1 MNLEDLNE
9 KQREAVLYNDGP
21 LLIIAGAGAG
31 KTKTLTTKIAFL
43 IEEKD
48 VSPYNILAIT
58 FTNKAAKEMKD
69 RLFLQIGNDAKKLTV
84 STFHSFGLK
93 LLRENYERL
102 GYDKNFV
109 IMDSD
114 DSLTVVKK
122 IISSFPDDRVIM
134 LPQDA
139 YYKDQGNISLD
150 ERKLVNY
157 DHPSAFDNELL
168 KEHIKQLSLGHSV
181 DLPVY
186 SYITYTRQKDS
197 IHIEPG
203 EIIIVEGILVLEDP
217 ILRDLLDIKIFVDAP
232 ADVRFI
238 RRLKRDIM
246 ERGRSV
252 DSVIEQYM
260 NVVRPM
266 HMQFVEPSKWYADI
280 IVPEGGQN
288 EVAIDLITTK
298 IRSLLMGI

>member
-1 MNLEDLNE
+1 MKNT
-9 KQREAVLYNDGP
+9 VIG
-21 LLIIAGAGAG
+21 IAGGTGSG
-31 KTKTLTTKIAFL
+31 KT
-43 IEEKD
+43 
-48 VSPYNILAIT
+48 
-58 FTNKAAKEMKD
+58 
-69 RLFLQIGNDAKKLTV
+69 
-84 STFHSFGLK
+84 
-93 LLRENYERL
+93 
-102 GYDKNFV
+102 
-109 IMDSD
+109 
-114 DSLTVVKK
+114 TVVKK

>member
-1 MNLEDLNE
+1 MKNT
-9 KQREAVLYNDGP
+9 VIG
-21 LLIIAGAGAG
+21 IAGGTGSG
-31 KTKTLTTKIAFL
+31 KT
-43 IEEKD
+43 
-48 VSPYNILAIT
+48 
-58 FTNKAAKEMKD
+58 
-69 RLFLQIGNDAKKLTV
+69 
-84 STFHSFGLK
+84 
-93 LLRENYERL
+93 
-102 GYDKNFV
+102 
-109 IMDSD
+109 
-114 DSLTVVKK
+114 TVVKK

-139 YYKDQGNISLD
+139 YYKDQGDISLD

-168 KEHIKQLSLGHSV
+168 IEHIKKLSTGISV
-181 DLPVY
+181 DLPVS

-217 ILRDLLDIKIFVDAP
+217 ILRELLDIKIFVDAP
-232 ADVRFI
+232 SDVRFI

-252 DSVIEQYM
+252 DSVIDQYM

-280 IVPEGGQN
+280 ILPEGGEN

>member
-1 MNLEDLNE
+1 MKNT
-9 KQREAVLYNDGP
+9 VIG
-21 LLIIAGAGAG
+21 IAGGTGSG
-31 KTKTLTTKIAFL
+31 KT
-43 IEEKD
+43 
-48 VSPYNILAIT
+48 
-58 FTNKAAKEMKD
+58 
-69 RLFLQIGNDAKKLTV
+69 
-84 STFHSFGLK
+84 
-93 LLRENYERL
+93 
-102 GYDKNFV
+102 
-109 IMDSD
+109 
-114 DSLTVVKK
+114 TVVKK

-186 SYITYTRQKDS
+186 SYITYTRQKES

>member
-1 MNLEDLNE
+1 MKNT
-9 KQREAVLYNDGP
+9 VIG
-21 LLIIAGAGAG
+21 IAGGTGSG
-31 KTKTLTTKIAFL
+31 KT
-43 IEEKD
+43 
-48 VSPYNILAIT
+48 
-58 FTNKAAKEMKD
+58 
-69 RLFLQIGNDAKKLTV
+69 
-84 STFHSFGLK
+84 
-93 LLRENYERL
+93 
-102 GYDKNFV
+102 
-109 IMDSD
+109 
-114 DSLTVVKK
+114 TVVKK

-186 SYITYTRQKDS
+186 SYITYTRQKES

-252 DSVIEQYM
+252 DSVIDQYM

-288 EVAIDLITTK
+288 EVAIDWITTK

>member
-1 MNLEDLNE
+1 MKNT
-9 KQREAVLYNDGP
+9 VIG
-21 LLIIAGAGAG
+21 IAGGTGSG
-31 KTKTLTTKIAFL
+31 KT
-43 IEEKD
+43 
-48 VSPYNILAIT
+48 
-58 FTNKAAKEMKD
+58 
-69 RLFLQIGNDAKKLTV
+69 
-84 STFHSFGLK
+84 
-93 LLRENYERL
+93 
-102 GYDKNFV
+102 
-109 IMDSD
+109 
-114 DSLTVVKK
+114 TVVKK

-168 KEHIKQLSLGHSV
+168 IEHIKKLSTGISV

-217 ILRDLLDIKIFVDAP
+217 ILRELLDIKIFVDAP
-232 ADVRFI
+232 SDVRFI

-252 DSVIEQYM
+252 DSVIDQYM

-280 IVPEGGQN
+280 IVPEGGEN

>member
-1 MNLEDLNE
+1 MKNT
-9 KQREAVLYNDGP
+9 VIG
-21 LLIIAGAGAG
+21 IAGGTGSG
-31 KTKTLTTKIAFL
+31 KT
-43 IEEKD
+43 
-48 VSPYNILAIT
+48 
-58 FTNKAAKEMKD
+58 
-69 RLFLQIGNDAKKLTV
+69 
-84 STFHSFGLK
+84 
-93 LLRENYERL
+93 
-102 GYDKNFV
+102 
-109 IMDSD
+109 
-114 DSLTVVKK
+114 TVVKK

-139 YYKDQGNISLD
+139 YYKDQGNISLA

-217 ILRDLLDIKIFVDAP
+217 ILRELLDIKIFVDAP

-252 DSVIEQYM
+252 DSVIDQYM

>member
-1 MNLEDLNE
+1 M
-9 KQREAVLYNDGP
+9 KKTVIG
-21 LLIIAGAGAG
+21 IAGGTGSG
-31 KTKTLTTKIAFL
+31 KT
-43 IEEKD
+43 
-48 VSPYNILAIT
+48 
-58 FTNKAAKEMKD
+58 
-69 RLFLQIGNDAKKLTV
+69 
-84 STFHSFGLK
+84 
-93 LLRENYERL
+93 
-102 GYDKNFV
+102 
-109 IMDSD
+109 
-114 DSLTVVKK
+114 TVVKK

-139 YYKDQGNISLD
+139 YYKDQGNISLA

-232 ADVRFI
+232 SDVRFI

-252 DSVIEQYM
+252 DSVIDQYM

>member
-1 MNLEDLNE
+1 MKNTTII
-9 KQREAVLYNDGP
+9 G
-21 LLIIAGAGAG
+21 IAGGTGSG
-31 KTKTLTTKIAFL
+31 KT
-43 IEEKD
+43 
-48 VSPYNILAIT
+48 
-58 FTNKAAKEMKD
+58 
-69 RLFLQIGNDAKKLTV
+69 
-84 STFHSFGLK
+84 
-93 LLRENYERL
+93 
-102 GYDKNFV
+102 
-109 IMDSD
+109 
-114 DSLTVVKK
+114 TVVKR
-122 IISSFPDDRVIM
+122 IVSSFPDDRVIM

-157 DHPSAFDNELL
+157 DHPLAFDNEFLI
-168 KEHIKQLSLGHSV
+168 EHIKKLSSGQSV

-186 SYITYTRQKDS
+186 SYITYTRQKES

-203 EIIIVEGILVLEDP
+203 KIIIVEGILVLQDP
-217 ILRDLLDIKIFVDAP
+217 KLRELLDIKIFVDAP

>member
-1 MNLEDLNE
+1 MKNT
-9 KQREAVLYNDGP
+9 VIG
-21 LLIIAGAGAG
+21 IAGGTGSG
-31 KTKTLTTKIAFL
+31 KT
-43 IEEKD
+43 
-48 VSPYNILAIT
+48 
-58 FTNKAAKEMKD
+58 
-69 RLFLQIGNDAKKLTV
+69 
-84 STFHSFGLK
+84 
-93 LLRENYERL
+93 
-102 GYDKNFV
+102 
-109 IMDSD
+109 
-114 DSLTVVKK
+114 TVVKK

-168 KEHIKQLSLGHSV
+168 IEHIKKLSTGISV

-217 ILRDLLDIKIFVDAP
+217 ILRELLDIKIFVDAP
-232 ADVRFI
+232 SDVRFI

-252 DSVIEQYM
+252 DSVIDQYM

-280 IVPEGGQN
+280 IVPEGGEN
-288 EVAIDLITTK
+288 EVAIDLITAK

>member
-1 MNLEDLNE
+1 MKNT
-9 KQREAVLYNDGP
+9 VIG
-21 LLIIAGAGAG
+21 IAGGTGSG
-31 KTKTLTTKIAFL
+31 KT
-43 IEEKD
+43 
-48 VSPYNILAIT
+48 
-58 FTNKAAKEMKD
+58 
-69 RLFLQIGNDAKKLTV
+69 
-84 STFHSFGLK
+84 
-93 LLRENYERL
+93 
-102 GYDKNFV
+102 
-109 IMDSD
+109 
-114 DSLTVVKK
+114 TVVKK

-186 SYITYTRQKDS
+186 SYITYTRQKES

-260 NVVRPM
+260 NVARPM

>member
-1 MNLEDLNE
+1 MKNT
-9 KQREAVLYNDGP
+9 VIG
-21 LLIIAGAGAG
+21 IAGGTGSG
-31 KTKTLTTKIAFL
+31 KT
-43 IEEKD
+43 
-48 VSPYNILAIT
+48 
-58 FTNKAAKEMKD
+58 
-69 RLFLQIGNDAKKLTV
+69 
-84 STFHSFGLK
+84 
-93 LLRENYERL
+93 
-102 GYDKNFV
+102 
-109 IMDSD
+109 
-114 DSLTVVKK
+114 TVVKK

-168 KEHIKQLSLGHSV
+168 IEHIKKLSTGTSV

-217 ILRDLLDIKIFVDAP
+217 TLRELLDIKIFVDAP

-252 DSVIEQYM
+252 DSVIDQYM

>member
-1 MNLEDLNE
+1 M
-9 KQREAVLYNDGP
+9 KHTVIG
-21 LLIIAGAGAG
+21 IAGGTGSG
-31 KTKTLTTKIAFL
+31 KT
-43 IEEKD
+43 
-48 VSPYNILAIT
+48 
-58 FTNKAAKEMKD
+58 
-69 RLFLQIGNDAKKLTV
+69 
-84 STFHSFGLK
+84 
-93 LLRENYERL
+93 
-102 GYDKNFV
+102 
-109 IMDSD
+109 
-114 DSLTVVKK
+114 TVVKK

-186 SYITYTRQKDS
+186 SYITYTRQKES

-252 DSVIEQYM
+252 DSVIDQYM

>member
-1 MNLEDLNE
+1 MKNT
-9 KQREAVLYNDGP
+9 VIG
-21 LLIIAGAGAG
+21 IAGGTGSG
-31 KTKTLTTKIAFL
+31 KT
-43 IEEKD
+43 
-48 VSPYNILAIT
+48 
-58 FTNKAAKEMKD
+58 
-69 RLFLQIGNDAKKLTV
+69 
-84 STFHSFGLK
+84 
-93 LLRENYERL
+93 
-102 GYDKNFV
+102 
-109 IMDSD
+109 
-114 DSLTVVKK
+114 TVVKK

-186 SYITYTRQKDS
+186 SYITYTRQKES

-252 DSVIEQYM
+252 DSVIDQYM

-288 EVAIDLITTK
+288 EVAIELITTK

>member
-1 MNLEDLNE
+1 MKNT
-9 KQREAVLYNDGP
+9 VIG
-21 LLIIAGAGAG
+21 IAGGTGSG
-31 KTKTLTTKIAFL
+31 KT
-43 IEEKD
+43 
-48 VSPYNILAIT
+48 
-58 FTNKAAKEMKD
+58 
-69 RLFLQIGNDAKKLTV
+69 
-84 STFHSFGLK
+84 
-93 LLRENYERL
+93 
-102 GYDKNFV
+102 
-109 IMDSD
+109 
-114 DSLTVVKK
+114 TVVKK

-168 KEHIKQLSLGHSV
+168 IEHIKKLSTGVSV

-217 ILRDLLDIKIFVDAP
+217 VLRELLDIKIFVDAP

-252 DSVIEQYM
+252 DSVIDQYM

>member
-1 MNLEDLNE
+1 MKNT
-9 KQREAVLYNDGP
+9 VIG
-21 LLIIAGAGAG
+21 IAGGTGSG
-31 KTKTLTTKIAFL
+31 KT
-43 IEEKD
+43 
-48 VSPYNILAIT
+48 
-58 FTNKAAKEMKD
+58 
-69 RLFLQIGNDAKKLTV
+69 
-84 STFHSFGLK
+84 
-93 LLRENYERL
+93 
-102 GYDKNFV
+102 
-109 IMDSD
+109 
-114 DSLTVVKK
+114 TVVKK

-168 KEHIKQLSLGHSV
+168 IEHIKKLSTGISV

-217 ILRDLLDIKIFVDAP
+217 ILRELLDIKIFVDAP

-252 DSVIEQYM
+252 DSVIDQYM

-280 IVPEGGQN
+280 IVPEGGEN

>member
-1 MNLEDLNE
+1 MKNT
-9 KQREAVLYNDGP
+9 VIG
-21 LLIIAGAGAG
+21 IAGGTGSG
-31 KTKTLTTKIAFL
+31 KT
-43 IEEKD
+43 
-48 VSPYNILAIT
+48 
-58 FTNKAAKEMKD
+58 
-69 RLFLQIGNDAKKLTV
+69 
-84 STFHSFGLK
+84 
-93 LLRENYERL
+93 
-102 GYDKNFV
+102 
-109 IMDSD
+109 
-114 DSLTVVKK
+114 TVVKK

-186 SYITYTRQKDS
+186 SYITYTRQKES

-252 DSVIEQYM
+252 DSVIDQYM

>member
-1 MNLEDLNE
+1 MKNT
-9 KQREAVLYNDGP
+9 VIG
-21 LLIIAGAGAG
+21 IAGGTGSG
-31 KTKTLTTKIAFL
+31 KT
-43 IEEKD
+43 
-48 VSPYNILAIT
+48 
-58 FTNKAAKEMKD
+58 
-69 RLFLQIGNDAKKLTV
+69 
-84 STFHSFGLK
+84 
-93 LLRENYERL
+93 
-102 GYDKNFV
+102 
-109 IMDSD
+109 
-114 DSLTVVKK
+114 TVVKK

-168 KEHIKQLSLGHSV
+168 IEHIKKLSTGISV

-217 ILRDLLDIKIFVDAP
+217 ILRELLDIKIFVDAP

-252 DSVIEQYM
+252 DSVIDQYM

>member
-1 MNLEDLNE
+1 MKNTII
-9 KQREAVLYNDGP
+9 G
-21 LLIIAGAGAG
+21 IAGGTGSG
-31 KTKTLTTKIAFL
+31 KT
-43 IEEKD
+43 
-48 VSPYNILAIT
+48 
-58 FTNKAAKEMKD
+58 
-69 RLFLQIGNDAKKLTV
+69 
-84 STFHSFGLK
+84 
-93 LLRENYERL
+93 
-102 GYDKNFV
+102 
-109 IMDSD
+109 
-114 DSLTVVKK
+114 TVVKK
-122 IISSFPDDRVIM
+122 IVSSFPNDRVIM

-168 KEHIKQLSLGHSV
+168 IEHIKKLSSGISV

-197 IHIEPG
+197 IHIEPS

-217 ILRDLLDIKIFVDAP
+217 MLRELLDIKIFVDAP
-232 ADVRFI
+232 ADVRLI

-252 DSVIEQYM
+252 DSVIDQYM

-266 HMQFVEPSKWYADI
+266 HMQYVEPSKWYADI
-280 IVPEGGQN
+280 IVPEGGKN

>member
-1 MNLEDLNE
+1 MKNT
-9 KQREAVLYNDGP
+9 VIG
-21 LLIIAGAGAG
+21 IAGGTGSG
-31 KTKTLTTKIAFL
+31 KT
-43 IEEKD
+43 
-48 VSPYNILAIT
+48 
-58 FTNKAAKEMKD
+58 
-69 RLFLQIGNDAKKLTV
+69 
-84 STFHSFGLK
+84 
-93 LLRENYERL
+93 
-102 GYDKNFV
+102 
-109 IMDSD
+109 
-114 DSLTVVKK
+114 TVVKK

-168 KEHIKQLSLGHSV
+168 IEHIKKLSTGISV

-197 IHIEPG
+197 IHIEPS

-217 ILRDLLDIKIFVDAP
+217 ILRELLDIKIFVDAP
-232 ADVRFI
+232 SDVRFI

-252 DSVIEQYM
+252 DSVIDQYM

-280 IVPEGGQN
+280 IVPEGGEN